1 VTDSSITTG
10 EIERELDDTRSR
22 LDATI
27 DALQQKLAPGSMV
40 EEAVTYFKEGGG
52 VEFTHNLGRSVR
64 ENPIPVALIGIGVGW
79 LVLNG
84 SRRGDRDHGDWQDRR
99 WTDEG
104 RFGSTNR
111 DMYGRG
117 MRNTGMGISQ
127 ETSPHQPMP
136 YEAAARDDLA
146 IRAHEAGSAL
156 HRYQDESEGAFQER
170 IHEARGT
177 VLGLTR
183 RAGEAAESFKQ
194 RVEEAMHTA
203 ANRVG
208 SMMQGAADMAGSLAG
223 RGQAAARDVYGYGS
237 SAASGMRDMGSR
249 SFDFVQER
257 PLLLG
262 ALGLTVGAVIGML
275 VPSSRYERRMAGTVR
290 QQLGETARDLA
301 AEARDRA
308 MHVADTVLDTAHD
321 AARREGLTM
330 PPGGVAAAARESVA
344 DVSGRARR
352 VVEETATA
360 GREALRREL
369 AGEPE
374 EQGTPKNAGTP
385 RPEQHA
391 GQGGERR
398 AGA

>member
-1 VTDSSITTG
+1 MDSSTTTG

-52 VEFTHNLGRSVR
+52 VEFTQNLGRSVR

-84 SRRGDRDHGDWQDRR
+84 SRRGDHGHGDWRDRS
-99 WTDEG
+99 WADEG
-104 RFGSTNR
+104 RFGGANR
-111 DMYGRG
+111 DVYGRG
-117 MRNTGMGISQ
+117 LRNTGMGYPR
-127 ETSPHQPMP
+127 ETSIHQPMP
-136 YEAAARDDLA
+136 YEAAARDDTA

-156 HRYQDESEGAFQER
+156 HRYPDEAESAFQER
-170 IHEARGT
+170 VHEARGA

-183 RAGEAAESFKQ
+183 RAGEAADSFKQ
-194 RVEEAMHTA
+194 RVEEAMHA
-203 ANRVG
+203 AGERVG
-208 SMMQGAADMAGSLAG
+208 SMMQSVADMAGSVVD
-223 RGQAAARDVYGYGS
+223 RGQAASRDMYGYGS
-237 SAASGMRDMGSR
+237 SAASGVRDMGSR
-249 SFDFVQER
+249 SVDFVQER

-262 ALGLTVGAVIGML
+262 ALGLAVGAVIGML

-290 QQLGETARDLA
+290 QQLGDAARDLA
-301 AEARDRA
+301 SEARDRA
-308 MHVADTVLDTAHD
+308 MHVADAVLDTAHD
-321 AARREGLTM
+321 AAQREGLNM
-330 PPGGVAAAARESVA
+330 PSGGVAAAARETVA

-374 EQGTPKNAGTP
+374 QGTSNGGAS
-385 RPEQHA
+385 RPDQRA